1 MTLLRGVMVG
11 CGGRSWDHA
20 EGFAKTDGMEL
31 VAVAD
36 VSGERA
42 RQYQEKLGI
51 RYYLDAEEMLAKE
64 RADVVCMCTEDEAR
78 YAVTMLALKY
88 GPRALVLEKPM
99 ARSVAQAR
107 EMVARAKQQGVVLA
121 VSHQMRDATEFEVAR
136 QAVAEGRIGEP
147 YFVGACSYGHL
158 MEQGPHMVDMVLW
171 LAGDPKVEWVMGA
184 VAGIQ
189 EGSETVHI
197 APAFVVGYVA
207 FANGMRAELECGRR
221 FPRAIGLEDVTWLQK
236 RTQVLGTEGTVDAV
250 VGHYCRLL
258 TTGRAGW
265 EELASGQQGWDKAT
279 IRFYQDLA
287 RVLREGGEHRNNADA
302 SLRGFE
308 IIQAIYQA
316 AVSRELVK
324 PPLPAAADPLAELMG

>member
-1 MTLLRGVMVG
+1 MALLRGVMIG
-11 CGGRSWDHA
+11 CGGRSWGHA
-20 EGFAKTDGMEL
+20 EGFAKADGMEL

-36 VSGERA
+36 LSEDRA

-64 RADVVCMCTEDEAR
+64 RADVVCVCTGDEAR
-78 YAVTMLALKY
+78 YTATMLALRY
-88 GPRALVLEKPM
+88 EPRALVLEKPM

-107 EMVARAKQQGVVLA
+107 EMVVCAKQQDVVLT
-121 VSHQMRDATEFEVAR
+121 VSHQMRYSTEFEVAHEAIA
-136 QAVAEGRIGEP
+136 QGRIGQP
-147 YFVGACSYGHL
+147 YFVRACSYGHL

-171 LAGDPKVEWVMGA
+171 LAGDPEVEWVMGS
-184 VAGIQ
+184 VADIQ
-189 EGSETVHI
+189 EGFQTEHV

-207 FANGMRAELECGRR
+207 FANGVRAELECGRR
-221 FPRAIGLEDVTWLQK
+221 FPSAIGLEDVTWLQK
-236 RTQVLGTEGTVDAV
+236 RTQVLGTEGAVDAV

-265 EELASGQQGWDKAT
+265 EELASGQQGWDNAT
-279 IRFYQDLA
+279 IRYYQDLA
-287 RVLREGGEHRNNADA
+287 RVLSDGGEHRNNADA

-308 IIQAIYQA
+308 IIHAIYQA

-324 PPLPAAADPLAELMG
+324 PPLPAEANPLAQLMR